1 MRNLGIFLFHNMEL
15 LDFAGPYEVF
25 SVTSELNN
33 YGLVKVFT
41 VAEKMEPVRTVN
53 GLAVLPDH
61 SIGDHP
67 SIDVLVI
74 PGGVGIRR
82 ELLKANI
89 LEWIRPV
96 IERTEITMSVCSGAM
111 LLARAGMLS
120 GLPFTTHHEV
130 VKDLLEIDRTAKFVQ
145 DARFVDNGKFL
156 TAGGISAG
164 IDLSLHVVARLYGQE
179 VAHSTAVYM
188 EYGNWKEKII
198 G

>member
-25 SVTSELNN
+25 SVTSELND
-33 YGLVKVFT
+33 YKLFKVFT
-41 VAEKMEPVRTVN
+41 VTEKVEPVRTVN

-67 SIDVLVI
+67 FIDVLVI
-74 PGGVGIRR
+74 PGGVGIRK
-82 ELLKANI
+82 ELRKANI
-89 LEWIRPV
+89 LEWIKPV
-96 IERTEITMSVCSGAM
+96 MEGSEITMSVCSGAM
-111 LLARAGMLS
+111 LLARAGVLAN
-120 GLPFTTHHEV
+120 LPFTTHHEV
-130 VKDLLEIDRTAKFVQ
+130 IHDLLELDSTARFIE

-179 VAHSTAVYM
+179 VADRTALYM
-188 EYGNWKEKII
+188 EYGNWKEKITS
-198 G
+198 